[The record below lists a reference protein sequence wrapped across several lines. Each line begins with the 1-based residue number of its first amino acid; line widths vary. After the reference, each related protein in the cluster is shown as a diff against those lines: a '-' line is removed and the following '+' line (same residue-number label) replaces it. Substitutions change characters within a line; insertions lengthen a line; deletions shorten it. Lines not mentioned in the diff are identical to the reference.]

1 MTAMPFRLL
10 QPGISTRA
18 AVMTAR
24 RSPAALLLGLLALLA
39 VAQLSFLSTWH
50 GASFHD
56 DSSSHAAA
64 VRHEHRETP
73 DQDMDGTI
81 HLAAH
86 MLGQGINIPELSGDL
101 VAIGPGAPI
110 YGFIALVILSGRSPP
125 SLLDPPRS

>member
-1 MTAMPFRLL
+1 MTTLASMLL
-10 QPGISTRA
+10 QPRKSTRA
-18 AVMTAR
+18 AGVTAR
-24 RSPAALLLGLLALLA
+24 RSPAALLLALLALLA

-64 VRHEHRETP
+64 VQHEHRETP

-101 VAIGPGAPI
+101 VAIGPGAAI
-110 YGFIALVILSGRSPP
+110 YGLIALVILSGRSPP